1 MHARFHVVTVRHSDG
16 ERLPILLDAD
26 RQPIGWINEY
36 AIQRLRSRLSAN
48 SLTKALHVLGLL
60 WLWAV
65 QHSIPLQARLL
76 AGDGLSPDEIA
87 SQLYPWLRRDFQSRV
102 AVRRLVVAPT
112 TVAQRLQVVM
122 QFIRWHLERAMARLP
137 IGSPEL
143 SHVRERLA
151 TMQHTFATA
160 GPRRAEPVHHASP
173 LSEERVNR
181 LLSICRPGS
190 DENPWKAAYQD
201 RNYVIVLVLLLLGIR
216 RGELLKLRVADC
228 VLSGAIP
235 EIRVERSPDDA
246 KDPRRHEPQVKTE
259 SRQLPCDR
267 ALASL
272 LNSYIC
278 RTRRAIPGADKS
290 PFLFLSRDGAP
301 MSLARVN
308 GLLTQVGA
316 AHAEFRDL
324 HPHCLRSTCATNF
337 RARALRT
344 GLDEER
350 VEKHMMY
357 FFGWRSSDSIRPYVW
372 QAIRRESCELSL
384 AYQSTVFNASMTDI
398 E

>member
-1 MHARFHVVTVRHSDG
+1 MHARFHVVMVRHPDG
-16 ERLPILLDAD
+16 ERLPMLLDAD

-48 SLTKALHVLGLL
+48 SLYKSLQVLGVL

-65 QHSIPLQARLL
+65 QHSIPLQARLTT
-76 AGDGLSPDEIA
+76 GEGLSPDEIA
-87 SQLYPWLRRDFQSRV
+87 SQLYPWLRRSFQSRL
-102 AVRRLVVAPT
+102 AIRRLVVAPT

-122 QFIRWHLERAMARLP
+122 QFIRWNLESTMGRLP
-137 IGSPEL
+137 SGSPEL
-143 SHVRERLA
+143 SDIRARLA
-151 TMQHTFATA
+151 MMQHIFATA
-160 GPRRAEPVHHASP
+160 GPRRAAPVHHASP
-173 LSEERVNR
+173 LSEEQVNR
-181 LLSICRPGS
+181 LLSICHPGNV
-190 DENPWKAAYQD
+190 ENPWKVPYQD
-201 RNYVIVLVLLLLGIR
+201 RNYLIVLVLLLLGIR

-246 KDPRRHEPQVKTE
+246 RDPRRNEPQVKTE

-267 ALASL
+267 ALAGL
-272 LNSYIC
+272 LNTYIC

-290 PFLFLSRDGAP
+290 PFLFLSRNGTP

-316 AHAEFRDL
+316 AHAEFHDL

-337 RARALRT
+337 RARALRA

-372 QAIRRESCELSL
+372 HAIRRESCELSL
-384 AYQSTVFNASMTDI
+384 DYQSTIFNASMDT

>member
-1 MHARFHVVTVRHSDG
+1 MHAQFHVVTVRHPDG

-48 SLTKALHVLGLL
+48 SLSKSLQVIGLL
-60 WLWAV
+60 WQWAV
-65 QHSIPLQARLL
+65 QHGIPLQARLIT
-76 AGDGLSPDEIA
+76 GEGLSPDEIA
-87 SQLYPWLRRDFQSRV
+87 SQLYPWLRRDFKSRG

-122 QFIRWHLERAMARLP
+122 QFIRWHVEGAMGRLP
-137 IGSPEL
+137 IGSREL
-143 SHVRERLA
+143 TDIRQRLA
-151 TMQHTFATA
+151 TIQHTIATA
-160 GPRRAEPVHHASP
+160 GPRRAAPVHHASP

-181 LLSICRPGS
+181 LLSICRPGN
-190 DENPWKAAYQD
+190 DENPWKVPYQD

-235 EIRVERSPDDA
+235 EVRVERSPDDA
-246 KDPRRHEPQVKTE
+246 RDPRRNEPQVKTE

-267 ALASL
+267 ALAGL
-272 LNSYIC
+272 LNAYIC
-278 RTRRAIPGADKS
+278 RTRRAIPGSDKS
-290 PFLFLSRDGAP
+290 PFLFLGRNGMP

-337 RARALRT
+337 RAQALRN

-357 FFGWRSSDSIRPYVW
+357 FFGWRSSESIRPYVW
-372 QAIRRESCELSL
+372 HAIRRESGEFSL
-384 AYQSTVFNASMTDI
+384 EYQSTVVNASTSDI